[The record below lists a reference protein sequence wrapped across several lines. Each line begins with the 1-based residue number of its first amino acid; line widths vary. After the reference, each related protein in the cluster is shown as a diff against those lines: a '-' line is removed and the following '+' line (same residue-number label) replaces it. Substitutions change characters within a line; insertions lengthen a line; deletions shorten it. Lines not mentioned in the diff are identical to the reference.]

1 MREQK
6 YKGLLLWQQ
15 REGYKATVETLT
27 SALKTRELY
36 EMYEHITGHVT
47 ESSDDDQ
54 VSVNFDIADNIAPS
68 SKKTD
73 NRQVEQPSGKV
84 PEIFADEINHKVLL
98 QGLANDEL
106 SQTARDAILRQLYL
120 SQKASEVNKAH
131 VWCRPEYETEQT
143 SGVSD
148 VTVDCHATKNVQKGD
163 DNSRYLSNILLNKE
177 RGDVTKGEDQLCR
190 DNLNNVVINID
201 KEKSK
206 KLIIDNGDLK
216 DVTLDMSSEQ
226 SGLSLTDI
234 LGPSQPTDSSIN
246 KSDDKPST
254 IMVGNVLYSAE
265 TKRLMSPEE
274 RQWEGSDR
282 FSTEYEPTFKSNQLN
297 NIQYSHNNLT
307 STDASHVEQSIAH
320 LPSENHTSSV

>member
-54 VSVNFDIADNIAPS
+54 VSVNFDIADNNIKPRIGDHHYNIQ
-68 SKKTD
+68 D
-73 NRQVEQPSGKV
+73 NPYIGNYQPNSGKV
-84 PEIFADEINHKVLL
+84 PELYADEMNRKMLDKGIAQDDLYRQRDVELHQMSGSRKNPEPDPRQSHVWNPSSYETMDTESSLSTSYKTED
-98 QGLANDEL
+98 LAAKNR
-106 SQTARDAILRQLYL
+106 QNNNRTIPKQLY
-120 SQKASEVNKAH
+120 
-131 VWCRPEYETEQT
+131 
-143 SGVSD
+143 
-148 VTVDCHATKNVQKGD
+148 
-163 DNSRYLSNILLNKE
+163 
-177 RGDVTKGEDQLCR
+177 
-190 DNLNNVVINID
+190 ID
-201 KEKSK
+201 IHDSK
-206 KLIIDNGDLK
+206 DL
-216 DVTLDMSSEQ
+216 TLEMSSEQ

-234 LGPSQPTDSSIN
+234 IGPSHPTDSSIN

-307 STDASHVEQSIAH
+307 ST
-320 LPSENHTSSV
+320 ENQTNPV